1 MQRNGDSFSLFLAH
15 TFYTHLGNILGDN
28 RDRGVLSK
36 DLEFGN
42 TVPVRAKIHLF

>member
-1 MQRNGDSFSLFLAH
+1 MENSFLLFLAH
-15 TFYTHLGNILGDN
+15 TFTHTLGKNSGDN